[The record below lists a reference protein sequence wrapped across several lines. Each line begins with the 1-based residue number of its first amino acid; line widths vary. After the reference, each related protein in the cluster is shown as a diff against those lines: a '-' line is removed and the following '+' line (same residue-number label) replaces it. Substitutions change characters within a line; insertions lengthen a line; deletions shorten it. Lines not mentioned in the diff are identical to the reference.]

1 MNVLIADKF
10 PEQGIKDLEALGC
23 KVTLNPQLGRD
34 DLVEAAKD
42 AHIIIVRSTEVRQP
56 AIDAA
61 KNLTLVIRAGAGYD
75 TIDVGRA
82 AERGIYVANCPG
94 KNSIAVAE
102 LAIALILAID
112 RRIPD
117 CVAELRAGKWNKK
130 EYSKADGL
138 FGKAIGIVGLGGI
151 GREVLKRAIGIGLKP
166 IGWSRSLTP
175 ERADELGI
183 RRCATLEELAAASD
197 IVTVHLART
206 PETQHVIGKRFFAAM
221 KPKAIFIHT
230 ARGGV
235 VDEAA
240 LLDAVKTKGIRAG
253 LDVYEKEPKPA
264 TADFADPLLAEP
276 TVYGTHHIGAST
288 NQAQD
293 AIAAEAVRI
302 VRSFIE
308 TGSVPNCV
316 NLETKSPAR
325 WQLVVRHYDKV
336 GVLANVLST
345 LKERAINVEEMEN
358 IIFAGAKAA
367 CAKIKLDSQPDDAVL
382 AQIRGRTDEII
393 HADLVEIG

>member
-10 PEQGIKDLEALGC
+10 PGPYVEQLKALGLS
-23 KVTLNPQLGRD
+23 VTLNPDLQRD
-34 DLVEAAKD
+34 DLVEAAKN
-42 AHIIIVRSTEVRQP
+42 AHVLIVRSTEVRKP
-56 AIDAA
+56 TMEAA
-61 KNLTLVIRAGAGYD
+61 KNLALVIRAGAGYD
-75 TIDVGRA
+75 TIDVADA
-82 AERGIYVANCPG
+82 ADRGIYVANCPG

-102 LAIALILAID
+102 LTMALILAID

-117 CVAELRAGKWNKK
+117 CVAELRAGTWNKK

-138 FGKAIGIVGLGGI
+138 FGKTIGIVGLGGI
-151 GREVLKRAIGIGLKP
+151 GREVLKRAVGLGLKP

-175 ERADELGI
+175 ERAAELGI
-183 RRCATLEELAAASD
+183 ERCDTLEKLAARSD

-206 PETQHVIGKRFFAAM
+206 SNTQHLIAKKFFDAM

-230 ARGGV
+230 ARGGI

-240 LLDAVKTKGIRAG
+240 LLDAVKTKGLRAG
-253 LDVYEKEPKPA
+253 LDVYENEPKPA
-264 TADFADPLLAEP
+264 KAEFSDPLLAEP

-288 NQAQD
+288 DQAQN

-302 VRSFIE
+302 VRTFIE

-316 NLETKSPAR
+316 NLETKSPAH

-336 GVLANVLST
+336 GILANVLST
-345 LKERAINVEEMEN
+345 IKEQDINVQEMEN
-358 IIFAGAKAA
+358 IIFAGARAA
-367 CAKIKLDSQPDDAVL
+367 CAKIKLDSKPDDAVL
-382 AQIRGRTDEII
+382 AVLSARTDEII
-393 HADLVEIG
+393 NVDLVEIT